1 MFERRSSKYI
11 DREFVKA
18 RDNVGKVFTL
28 KDFETFEIK
37 SGKFPG
43 KKGYLIVDEI
53 PNGKISAT
61 GYMITQLE
69 EIAQTEKDDITKHGV
84 KIIIKTGKT
93 AKGETCYWIELAEE
107 NSADKVPF

>member
-1 MFERRSSKYI
+1 MFERRSYKYI

-18 RDNVGKVFTL
+18 RDNVGKVFT
-28 KDFETFEIK
+28 KDFETFENK

-69 EIAQTEKDDITKHGV
+69 EITQAEKDEIIKHGV

-93 AKGETCYWIELAEE
+93 AKGETCYWIEM
-107 NSADKVPF
+107 AD

>member
-18 RDNVGKVFTL
+18 RDNVDKVFTL

-69 EIAQTEKDDITKHGV
+69 EITQADKDEIIKHGV

-93 AKGETCYWIELAEE
+93 AKGETCYWIELV
-107 NSADKVPF
+107 DCV